1 VTHNVLRQ
9 PKDAVGKRDTDICFA
24 CCNGINCNRNAC
36 RDMRQSKYINIGFP
50 ITAKNILTNSR
61 FAFINRVRYHFTK
74 YNSGITEVHFIFN
87 NI

>member
-1 VTHNVLRQ
+1 
-9 PKDAVGKRDTDICFA
+9 
-24 CCNGINCNRNAC
+24 
-36 RDMRQSKYINIGFP
+36 MRQSKYINIGFP